1 MIIRSFDI
9 EGLLLIEPDIFT
21 DSRGYFLE
29 TFNRKRFRLETGL
42 DLEFVQDN
50 ESLSQRGVLRGLHFQ
65 NAPHAQGKL
74 VRVVRGEV
82 LDVAVDLRRNSKTYG
97 QHHSVVLSGEKKH
110 QFYIPPG
117 FAHGF
122 SVLADDTILSYKC
135 TDYYH
140 PESELTLLW
149 NDPALGIDWRIE
161 DPILSQKDQT
171 KGVPLK
177 ELVSSF

>member
-29 TFNRKRFRLETGL
+29 TFNRKHFRLETGL

-74 VRVVRGEV
+74 VRVVRGKV
-82 LDVAVDLRRNSKTYG
+82 LDVAVDLRKNSKSYG
-97 QHHSVVLSGEKKH
+97 QHHSVVLCSEKKH
-110 QFYIPPG
+110 QFYIPAG

-122 SVLADDTILSYKC
+122 SVLTDDTILSYKC

-161 DPILSQKDQT
+161 DPILSQKDRT
-171 KGVPLK
+171 KGVPLND
-177 ELVSSF
+177 LVSSF